1 VTVATTGLTGRRR
14 LHPLTPLLRGA
25 KMLAIAIAYLSW
37 QGYARL
43 GLERW
48 LLLAAGILIGASA
61 LSTVSWLVTGYEVV
75 GRELRVYEGLL
86 RRRTRA
92 IPLDRV
98 HGVDLVRPFFA
109 RLAGMAELR
118 LEVIGGAKTEAP
130 LAYLS
135 VGEAVRLRELLL
147 GLAAHRDADASPE
160 QPRQPPAETP
170 VHTVANRD
178 VLIANVLTPLV
189 LFLPFVL
196 GATVWNIW
204 YSQTR
209 SDPLGDPPA
218 HWSLIGIGS
227 AVTAL
232 VGVVW
237 PSVRRLLADWNFRIS
252 LDADGLRL
260 RHGML
265 DTRSQTVPP
274 HRVQAVEIMTP
285 VLWRWLG
292 WVRVRLDVAG
302 YAGAPTGTDVHGGVL
317 LPVAGRNTAR
327 RVIAQ
332 VLDSVAGGGID
343 VDAIP
348 LRPAPRRARLFSPL
362 AWRRRAFGYTK
373 EVVAARDGW
382 LTHRLVVTRLA
393 RAQSVRVVQGPLQ
406 RLLRLADV
414 HVDTAAG
421 KLHAAGRDRDV
432 AEAYALAATLAELS
446 RSARAAEAE
455 RAAARARHHRS
466 NSAAAANAKPTYN
479 QPTTTSIT

>member
-1 VTVATTGLTGRRR
+1 VTAATGEVAERRR

-25 KMLAIAIAYLSW
+25 KMLAVAIAYLSW

-43 GLERW
+43 GLQRW
-48 LLLAAGILIGASA
+48 LVLAVGILVGAVA
-61 LSTVSWLVTGYEVV
+61 LSAVSWLVTGYQVV

-92 IPLDRV
+92 IPLDRI

-118 LEVIGGAKTEAP
+118 LEVIGGHKTEAP

-135 VGEAVRLRELLL
+135 VGEATRLRDRLLA
-147 GLAAHRDADASPE
+147 LAARREVADAGGAGTAAGPE
-160 QPRQPPAETP
+160 PLAETP
-170 VHTVANRD
+170 VHAVANRD

-196 GATVWNIW
+196 AVTGWNIW
-204 YSQTR
+204 YNQTR
-209 SDPLGDPPA
+209 TDPLGDAPA

-227 AVTAL
+227 AATAL
-232 VGVVW
+232 IGVAW
-237 PSVRRLLADWNFRIS
+237 PPVRRLLADWNFRIS
-252 LDADGLRL
+252 LDPDGLRL

-274 HRVQAVEIMTP
+274 HRVQAVEIVTP
-285 VLWRWLG
+285 WLWRWLG

-302 YAGAPTGTDVHGGVL
+302 YAGALGGADVHGGVL
-317 LPVAGRNTAR
+317 LPVADRNTAR
-327 RVIAQ
+327 TVIAR
-332 VLDSVAGGGID
+332 VLGGVD
-343 VDAIP
+343 VDAVP
-348 LRPAPRRARLFSPL
+348 LRPVPRRGRLVSPL
-362 AWRRRAFGYTK
+362 AWRKRAFGYTG

-382 LTHRLVVTRLA
+382 LTERLVVTRLA
-393 RAQSVRVVQGPLQ
+393 RVQSVRVVQGPVQ
-406 RLLRLADV
+406 RALRLADL

-421 KLHAAGRDRDV
+421 KLHTVGRDRDA
-432 AEAYALAATLAELS
+432 AEAYALAGTLAELS
-446 RSARAAEAE
+446 RAARAAE
-455 RAAARARHHRS
+455 RAPHQRS
-466 NSAAAANAKPTYN
+466 NSAAAPNAKPTYS